1 MEGGVNVKQ
10 IQNLFQLFLTLLGGG
25 LGWFFGGFDG
35 FWYALVVL
43 VAVDYITGVLNAVL
57 EKKLSSEIG
66 FRGICKKLLIFLLV
80 GVANILDQQ
89 IIGSGDALRTAVI
102 FFYSANEGISI
113 LENAAKIGLPVPKK
127 LKEML
132 AQIQSASTEMV
143 NQKDST
149 NSSAE

>member
-43 VAVDYITGVLNAVL
+43 VAVDYITGVFNAVL

-149 NSSAE
+149 KSSAE

>member
-149 NSSAE
+149 KSSAE